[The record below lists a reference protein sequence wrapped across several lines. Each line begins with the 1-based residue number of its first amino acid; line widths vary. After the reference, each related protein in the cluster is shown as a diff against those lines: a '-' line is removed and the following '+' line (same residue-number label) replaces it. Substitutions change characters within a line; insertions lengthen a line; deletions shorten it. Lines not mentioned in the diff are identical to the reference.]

1 MQGEF
6 MTIAERLEQKGRK
19 EKALEIAV
27 RLQKMELPFEKIF
40 EATGITEEELKRS
53 THRQSGDHI

>member
-1 MQGEF
+1 

-40 EATGITEEELKRS
+40 EATGITEEELKGG

>member
-1 MQGEF
+1 

-40 EATGITEEELKRS
+40 EATGISEEKLKCTS
-53 THRQSGDHI
+53 SDLI